1 MYFNFFHLSVAH
13 TEVRVQ
19 LGETVTLNVTNDL
32 RPPYLKKQL
41 MFDTW
46 ETVVLVLTYWVTSVV
61 VQYSIL
67 GFFSMKSK

>member
-1 MYFNFFHLSVAH
+1 MNFNFFHLSVAH

-41 MFDTW
+41 MFDT
-46 ETVVLVLTYWVTSVV
+46 
-61 VQYSIL
+61 
-67 GFFSMKSK
+67 